1 MTDHT
6 IAKNELVCTLGL
18 GDLILLII
26 GLVIGSGIFLVP
38 GEVLSRVGGR
48 LALALMVWLAGG
60 LLSLFGA
67 LTYGELSASNPK
79 AGGIYVYIRD
89 CFGPFLAFL
98 FGWSLF
104 FAISGASI
112 ATLAVAF
119 SDNIDQ
125 VIPMSPLSSK
135 LISVAMITVVTVI
148 NVLGTRQSA
157 DLQNW
162 TTAIKLGTILAMSV
176 ALLWFGHTAPG
187 AGGQVSSAGTDRPSA
202 SGFGLAMVGVLWAY
216 EGWQYAT
223 FSAGETIEPQRSYP
237 RAFLIGTAALIGIY
251 LLANVAYF
259 TALEPNEVMHSKGVA
274 AAAVAA
280 TIGSAAA
287 KLVAVVVAISIFSA
301 TNATALTAPRVYYA
315 MAADGVFF
323 RRLASVHTRFRTPAF
338 AVIAGSAWATILAL
352 AGTFQQLLTYVI
364 FSSWIFYALGAASIF
379 VYRKRCLGA
388 ELPYRVPGYPWT
400 PLLFIIAA
408 FALVINI
415 IVTQLTEQPSRTL
428 LALCVILL
436 GAPAYLLW
444 RSRQRQNLNP
454 NAAAFSQTD
463 EIV

>member
-1 MTDHT
+1 MQMAISAPTTD
-6 IAKNELVCTLGL
+6 AEQDKLVRTLGL

-38 GEVLSRVGGR
+38 GEVLNQVGGH
-48 LALALMVWLAGG
+48 LALALMAWLAGG

-89 CFGPFLAFL
+89 CFGSFLAFL

-112 ATLAVAF
+112 ATLAIAF
-119 SDNIDQ
+119 SNNIDQ
-125 VIPMSPLSSK
+125 VIPMSRVTSK
-135 LISVAMITVVTVI
+135 LVSVAMITVVTII
-148 NVLGTRQSA
+148 NVLGTRRSA

-162 TTAIKLGTILAMSV
+162 TTAIKVGTILAMSA
-176 ALLWFGHTAPG
+176 ALLWFGRRAPVYTLPAQADG
-187 AGGQVSSAGTDRPSA
+187 PLA

-223 FSAGETIEPQRSYP
+223 FSAGETTRSQQIYP
-237 RAFLIGTAALIGIY
+237 RAFLTGTLALIGIY

-259 TALEPNEVMHSKGVA
+259 TALEPAEVMHSKGVA
-274 AAAVAA
+274 ARAVAA
-280 TIGSAAA
+280 AIGPAAA
-287 KLVAVVVAISIFSA
+287 KLIAVAVAISIFSA
-301 TNATALTAPRVYYA
+301 TNATVLTAPRVYYA
-315 MAADGVFF
+315 MAADGIFF
-323 RRLASVHTRFRTPAF
+323 RRLASVHPRFRTPAF

-364 FSSWIFYALGAASIF
+364 FSGWVFYALGAASIF
-379 VYRKRCLGA
+379 VYRKRRPKSQQ
-388 ELPYRVPGYPWT
+388 PYRVPGYPWT

-408 FALVINI
+408 CALVINI
-415 IVTQLTEQPSRTL
+415 MVTQLAEHTGRTL
-428 LALCVILL
+428 LALAVVGA
-436 GAPAYLLW
+436 GAPAYLIW
-444 RSRQRQNLNP
+444 RSRQKQSQNK
-454 NAAAFSQTD
+454 T
-463 EIV
+463 